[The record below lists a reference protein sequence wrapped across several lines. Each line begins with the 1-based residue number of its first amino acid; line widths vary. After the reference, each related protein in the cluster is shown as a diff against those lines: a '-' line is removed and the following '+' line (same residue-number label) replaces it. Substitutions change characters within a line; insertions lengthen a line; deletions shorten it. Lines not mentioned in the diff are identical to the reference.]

1 MKTIDKTL
9 SERGSR
15 YGKFSDLSSIDQALK
30 HVMHQAPNWDSL
42 KPHHKTALEMI
53 QHKISRIL
61 NGDPNYIENWRDI
74 SGYAAITKD
83 ILMNTDGAT
92 DSIVLGQVVK
102 NGVLV
107 DEKTEG

>member
-1 MKTIDKTL
+1 MKTIDETL

-15 YGKFSDLSSIDQALK
+15 YCKFSDLSIIDQQLK
-30 HVMHQAPNWDSL
+30 EVLHSAPNWSKL
-42 KPHHKTALEMI
+42 KPHHKVSLEMI
-53 QHKISRIL
+53 AHKISRIL

-92 DSIVLGQVVK
+92 DSIVVGQVVK
-102 NGVLV
+102 NGVLI
-107 DEKTEG
+107 DEKTKG